1 MTDFSKCTFCNS
13 IDSEGS
19 IDSEIVGD
27 AIKKTQGSVDLMTFD
42 ADGWRWIVISGNAGT
57 SGENL
62 SEAITGMTKKYG
74 KITELKTLK
83 HF

>member
-42 ADGWRWIVISGNAGT
+42 ADGWRLIVISGNAGT

-62 SEAITGMTKKYG
+62 SEVITGMTKK
-74 KITELKTLK
+74 IR
-83 HF
+83 